1 MHNGYKLDD
10 KCLRNELLILIN
22 YLMADKKALVFFY
35 ENETQFGGGDKYYNF
50 IEVLLHFAT
59 IDENTFFDVTKKRKD
74 MHL

>member
-1 MHNGYKLDD
+1 
-10 KCLRNELLILIN
+10 
-22 YLMADKKALVFFY
+22 MADKKALTFFY

-74 MHL
+74 MHLQFSTNSEDIEFKKLVWSGILTAL